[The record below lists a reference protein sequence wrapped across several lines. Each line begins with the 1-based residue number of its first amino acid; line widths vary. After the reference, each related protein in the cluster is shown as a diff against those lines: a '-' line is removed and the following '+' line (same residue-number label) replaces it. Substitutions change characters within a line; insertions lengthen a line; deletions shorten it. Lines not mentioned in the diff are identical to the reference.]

1 MVPHRSAAET
11 GLSHVATLRGT
22 LPREPLP
29 DDRPLGLELRQ
40 GLWIARACG
49 FQNAAHAADQR
60 QFVARQRLGMIAAAG
75 RLRFSPDQ
83 WTA

>member
-1 MVPHRSAAET
+1 MVPHRSEAET

-40 GLWIARACG
+40 GLVDCEGLWVSERGTRC
-49 FQNAAHAADQR
+49 
-60 QFVARQRLGMIAAAG
+60 
-75 RLRFSPDQ
+75 
-83 WTA
+83 